1 MSKLIFGKNQKVIL
15 VNVKNKNLNGLIES
29 IQDSYLKT
37 DISDFKKAKRA
48 VMDLEYDLIFID
60 IIQEEDIDNALVFL
74 KKVKSINKRQRIIVS
89 TNIIPSEEVFVA
101 LLDIGISI
109 YLNDNTNL
117 KKVYDKINDLSELIE
132 NEKFVANK
140 KKEIILNNFNEEDL
154 ILEKNFFDKVIKE
167 KRNNNVFLKKIIKHK
182 DENILFLKEIKNL
195 MTYDNNLDRVLLNS
209 VNGYTI
215 ETLEEYSFNL
225 RKIKEIFI
233 LNNDLKG
240 MGLVIGEFSNLLLK
254 IVELN
259 LPSIQKE
266 LLICN
271 HFKKDISSFLI
282 NIFLEGDVQEFN
294 YLTDSFQSSIKQLE
308 AKLFKVELD
317 DDDEDE
323 DFDFF

>member
-1 MSKLIFGKNQKVIL
+1 
-15 VNVKNKNLNGLIES
+15 
-29 IQDSYLKT
+29 
-37 DISDFKKAKRA
+37 
-48 VMDLEYDLIFID
+48 
-60 IIQEEDIDNALVFL
+60 
-74 KKVKSINKRQRIIVS
+74 
-89 TNIIPSEEVFVA
+89 
-101 LLDIGISI
+101 
-109 YLNDNTNL
+109 
-117 KKVYDKINDLSELIE
+117 
-132 NEKFVANK
+132 
-140 KKEIILNNFNEEDL
+140 
-154 ILEKNFFDKVIKE
+154 
-167 KRNNNVFLKKIIKHK
+167 
-182 DENILFLKEIKNL
+182 
-195 MTYDNNLDRVLLNS
+195 MTYDNNLDLVLLNS

>member
-195 MTYDNNLDRVLLNS
+195 MTYDNNLDLVLLNS